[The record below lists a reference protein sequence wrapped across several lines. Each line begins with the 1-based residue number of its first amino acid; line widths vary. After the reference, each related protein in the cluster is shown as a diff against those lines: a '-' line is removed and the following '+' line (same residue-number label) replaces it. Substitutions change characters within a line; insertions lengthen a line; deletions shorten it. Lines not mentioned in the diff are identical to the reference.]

1 MLKRIA
7 ALTALLALAVWGGL
21 HLTTNDTPSALTPG
35 RTVLSVYTTGQA
47 TTPQMPLW
55 KALADGKLT
64 FTPDIHYWKNLDDL
78 RGLLLSGK
86 GDIWVGH
93 IDGFAQAA
101 MRGAPIRLV
110 SVTGWKKFYLLS
122 SRPDIRSFEDI
133 ARLPAGS
140 EIASSPPHS
149 PGAAVMRALEDFGLP
164 EFTYAPYEPKQ
175 LSLMAMQ
182 GKIDL
187 LLMPEPL
194 VTVLLK
200 KAPHLH
206 IVASIEEEYGK
217 LTGKPAVLPIAGI
230 AVNTNTLKRHP
241 KLADQLEEALK
252 QQETSLQENPALGL
266 TTLPKQFERF
276 IPRHIVL
283 SSLERDVIKIRS
295 ALDSKAMILD
305 YLNILFSKKGLHTQ
319 KILLPDS
326 FFGGAQ

>member
-1 MLKRIA
+1 MQKIL
-7 ALTALLALAVWGGL
+7 ALTALIVLAVWGGL
-21 HLTTNDTPSALTPG
+21 HLTLNDTPSAPTPG

-55 KALADGKLT
+55 KALAEGKLN
-64 FTPDIHYWKNLDDL
+64 FTPEIHYWKNLDDL

-122 SRPDIRSFEDI
+122 SREDIRSFKDI
-133 ARLPAGS
+133 SQLSKGS
-140 EIASSPPHS
+140 EIASAPPHS
-149 PGAAVMRALEDFGLP
+149 PGVAIMRALEGDGLP
-164 EFTYAPYEPKQ
+164 SFSYAPYEPKQ

-182 GKIDL
+182 KKVDL
-187 LLMPEPL
+187 LILPEPL

-217 LTGKPAVLPIAGI
+217 LTGKPAMLPIAGI
-230 AVNTNTLKRHP
+230 AVNTETLKQHP
-241 KLADQLEEALK
+241 MLAEQIEKALK
-252 QQETSLQENPALGL
+252 HQETCLKKNPATGL
-266 TTLPKQFERF
+266 DTLPKEFEKF
-276 IPRHIVL
+276 IPRQMIL
-283 SSLERDVIKIRS
+283 SSLERDIIQVRS
-295 ALDSKAMILD
+295 AKESKALILD
-305 YLNILFSKKGLHTQ
+305 YLNIVFSDTKMTAKD
-319 KILLPDS
+319 ISLPET
-326 FFGGAQ
+326 FFGGAS